1 MNVWTK
7 RSIDLANQGNYLD
20 LLHLIYPMPVNL
32 RRKIS
37 NETRQQINFL
47 FTNRK
52 SEELIRVL
60 LDQEIFPI
68 KDSYVAYIRRD
79 KDSIVR
85 NPQTIHRLA
94 FALYN
99 TGLPEMFDRMTA
111 AKETNR
117 QIGPMFRAWLKS
129 LPVRFIVDY
138 DPFLRYGGDAILCGS
153 DAHLAGFAKQYLGYT
168 RDKGLDLVAKINGKF
183 VIGEAKFLTDFGGHQ
198 NAQFEDA
205 ILTLQSAL
213 NETIYEVKTIAV
225 LDGVLYIEGNNKLHG
240 KLREFDDDT
249 VVLSAVL
256 LRDYLC
262 SL

>member
-1 MNVWTK
+1 M
-7 RSIDLANQGNYLD
+7 
-20 LLHLIYPMPVNL
+20 
-32 RRKIS
+32 
-37 NETRQQINFL
+37 
-47 FTNRK
+47 
-52 SEELIRVL
+52 
-60 LDQEIFPI
+60 
-68 KDSYVAYIRRD
+68 
-79 KDSIVR
+79 
-85 NPQTIHRLA
+85 
-94 FALYN
+94 
-99 TGLPEMFDRMTA
+99 
-111 AKETNR
+111 
-117 QIGPMFRAWLKS
+117 
-129 LPVRFIVDY
+129 
-138 DPFLRYGGDAILCGS
+138 CGS